1 MTSSHVNKNKNY
13 NNKTQRGCEMN
24 QLEMIVDESLQSKHW
39 RPSAFSSNEKVN
51 SQP

>member
-1 MTSSHVNKNKNY
+1 MTSSHAKKNKNN

-24 QLEMIVDESLQSKHW
+24 QLEMIVDESLQSKH
-39 RPSAFSSNEKVN
+39 RQPSAYSSNQKVS